1 MQIPGKPDIT
11 FSRKPALTSDPH
23 ATSGPHGCV
32 PSPQYRDGHLPPPYH
47 RGPLGAGPA
56 LSLPLPQSRRTW
68 LSNEGMSS
76 LPKNPQAV
84 CLTLFDTQ
92 MRHGELEFTAFAQAC
107 TQGQR
112 QSWGSSAG
120 KSAPPPSHSS
130 SCGFS
135 LSKPPSQLPRGP
147 AVCLGAVLPPRQDP
161 TPA

>member
-120 KSAPPPSHSS
+120 KSAPPPSFPFPHPILLPADSPS
-130 SCGFS
+130 RSH
-135 LSKPPSQLPRGP
+135 PPSSPGVQLC
-147 AVCLGAVLPPRQDP
+147 A
-161 TPA
+161 

>member
-1 MQIPGKPDIT
+1 MPLLDLTDVFHHPSTGMDICLLHT
-11 FSRKPALTSDPH
+11 TV
-23 ATSGPHGCV
+23 GPWEQGLRCLRLC
-32 PSPQYRDGHLPPPYH
+32 PT
-47 RGPLGAGPA
+47 
-56 LSLPLPQSRRTW
+56 QSRRMW

-76 LPKNPQAV
+76 LPENPQAV

-92 MRHGELEFTAFAQAC
+92 RRHGESEFTACAQAC

-120 KSAPPPSHSS
+120 KSAPPPASPFPPSHSS

-135 LSKPPSQLPRGP
+135 LSQPPSQLPRGP
-147 AVCLGAVLPPRQDP
+147 AVCLGAVLLARQDP